1 MKDQAIGRV
10 IRHRNDWGAVFLCDK
25 RFKMESVKSE
35 ISDWVKVGNG
45 LKEFPNFPAALIE
58 TKKFFESKP
67 KTSVFGN

>member
-1 MKDQAIGRV
+1 
-10 IRHRNDWGAVFLCDK
+10 
-25 RFKMESVKSE
+25 MESVKSE

-67 KTSVFGN
+67 KKSEFGN